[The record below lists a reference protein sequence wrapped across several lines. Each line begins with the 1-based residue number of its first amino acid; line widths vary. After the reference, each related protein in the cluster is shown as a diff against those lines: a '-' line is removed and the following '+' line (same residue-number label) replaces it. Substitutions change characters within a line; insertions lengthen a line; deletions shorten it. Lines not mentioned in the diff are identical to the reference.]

1 MNDKLFEIV
10 LMFVPILGAIITG
23 FLVPYI
29 KAKISAARLAQI
41 AEWTEKAV
49 RTAEVL
55 FDTPQCGS
63 EKREYVICFI
73 DRMFNSKKQMITK
86 EQIRVLLE
94 AALGQIKQT

>member
-1 MNDKLFEIV
+1 MNDKLFDIV
-10 LMFVPILGAIITG
+10 LMCIPILGAIITG
-23 FLVPYI
+23 FIIPYI
-29 KAKISAARLAQI
+29 KAKISVTRMAEI
-41 AEWTEKAV
+41 MEWTDKAV
-49 RTAEVL
+49 RAAEVI

-63 EKREYVICFI
+63 EKREYVIQFI